1 MEIRK
6 GGVVSKLLEDVYI
19 PKMFRA
25 KQIFP
30 RSFIPPKEIPGVV
43 SAELSKE
50 EFSGQIKRGMSI
62 AITAGSRGIA
72 NVDIITKAI
81 VDFVK
86 SKNANPFIVPAMG
99 SHGGATAEGQTE
111 ILAEYNI
118 TEETMGCPIKSC
130 MDTVMLGYS
139 ELGKPVYLDKIAYE
153 SDGIIVSCRLKL
165 HNAFRGEYESGPCK
179 MMVVGLGKQKGAES
193 VHSDGM
199 GSIADNLPANAKI
212 ILEKAP
218 VLLAIP
224 CMENA
229 YDETC
234 RIEAIHKDDIMARE
248 PELLKW
254 AAANMP
260 HLIVREGDILIV
272 DEIGKNYSGTGVDPN
287 ITGTF
292 STDYAKGG
300 VQVQRTCMLDISD
313 CSHGNGLGIGL
324 ASAITKRLFDKLDP
338 EKMYP
343 NCLTSTVLKSA
354 VIPIVLATDKE
365 VIQLCIRTLNNLN
378 KEKARIIRI
387 PNSLHIGYIMLSE
400 AYYEDVIHGKYEGLE
415 AEDEPHYMKF
425 DVEGNLMT
433 SISGEQGII
442 LTPRKNS

>member
-1 MEIRK
+1 MEIKK
-6 GGVVSKLLEDVYI
+6 GGVVSKLLADVAI

-30 RSFIPPKEIPGVV
+30 RPIIMPEEIPGIIF
-43 SAELSKE
+43 AELSKE
-50 EFSGQIKRGMSI
+50 KIKSLIKPGMNI

-72 NVDIITKAI
+72 NVDVITKGI

-99 SHGGATAEGQTE
+99 SHGGATAEGQIE
-111 ILAEYNI
+111 ILAGYNI

-130 MDTVMLGYS
+130 MDTVILGYS

-165 HNAFRGEYESGPCK
+165 HNAFRGKYESGPCK
-179 MMVVGLGKQKGAES
+179 MMVVGLGKQEGAES

-199 GSIADNLPANAKI
+199 GKIAENLPANAKV
-212 ILEKAP
+212 ILDKAP
-218 VLLAIP
+218 ILLAIS

-234 RIEAIHKDDIMARE
+234 KIEAIHKDDIMARE

-254 AAANMP
+254 AHTNMP
-260 HLIVREGDILIV
+260 QLIVGEADVLIV

-292 STDYAKGG
+292 STDYATGG
-300 VQVQRTCMLDISD
+300 LQVQRTCMLDITD
-313 CSHGNGLGIGL
+313 CSHGNGLGTGL
-324 ASAITKRLFDKLDP
+324 SSAITKRLFDKLDP

-354 VIPIVLATDKE
+354 GIPIVVATDKE
-365 VIQLCIRTLNNLN
+365 AIQLCIRTLNNVD
-378 KEKARIIRI
+378 KERARIIRI
-387 PNSLHIGYIMLSE
+387 ENSLHIGHIMLSE
-400 AYYEDVIHGKYEGLE
+400 AYYEDVIHGKYAGLE
-415 AEDEPHYMKF
+415 AEDEPKYIEF
-425 DVEGNLMT
+425 DEDGNLMT
-433 SISGEQGII
+433 SIF
-442 LTPRKNS
+442 LD

>member
-1 MEIRK
+1 MRIKK

-19 PKMFRA
+19 PKMFHA

-30 RSFIPPKEIPGVV
+30 RLVIMPEEIPRVV
-43 SAELSKE
+43 FTELSNE
-50 EFSGQIKRGMSI
+50 RCSGQIKKGMNI

-86 SKNANPFIVPAMG
+86 SQNAKPFIVPAMG
-99 SHGGATAEGQTE
+99 SHGGATAEGQIE
-111 ILAEYNI
+111 ILAGYNI

-130 MDTVMLGYS
+130 MDTIMLGYS
-139 ELGKPVYLDKIAYE
+139 ELGKPVYLDKMAYE

-199 GSIADNLPANAKI
+199 GIIAENLPANAKV

-218 VLLAIP
+218 ILLAIP

-234 RIEAIHKDDIMARE
+234 KIEAIHKDDIMARE
-248 PELLKW
+248 PILLKW

-260 HLIVREGDILIV
+260 KIIVGEGDVLIV

-292 STDYAKGG
+292 STEYATGG
-300 VQVQRTCMLDISD
+300 VQVQRTCMLDITE
-313 CSHGNGLGIGL
+313 CSHGNGLGTGL
-324 ASAITKRLFDKLDP
+324 ASTITKRLFDKLDP
-338 EKMYP
+338 EMMYP

-354 VIPIVLATDKE
+354 GIPLVVATDKE
-365 VIQLCIRTLNNLN
+365 AIQLCIRTLNNVD
-378 KEKARIIRI
+378 KEKAKIIRI
-387 PNSLHIGYIMLSE
+387 ANSLHIGDIMLSE
-400 AYYEDVIHGKYEGLE
+400 VYYADVIHGKYEGLE
-415 AEDEPHYMKF
+415 AENKPKYMEF
-425 DVEGNLMT
+425 DAEGNLMT
-433 SISGEQGII
+433 SI
-442 LTPRKNS
+442 KK

>member
-1 MEIRK
+1 VQIKK

-19 PKMFRA
+19 PKMFHA

-30 RSFIPPKEIPGVV
+30 RPVIMLAEMPGVV
-43 SAELSKE
+43 FAELSKE
-50 EFSGQIKRGMSI
+50 KFSNQIKRGMNI

-72 NVDIITKAI
+72 NVAIITKAI

-86 SKNANPFIVPAMG
+86 LQNANPFIVPAMG
-99 SHGGATAEGQTE
+99 SHGGATAEGQIE
-111 ILAEYNI
+111 ILADYNI
-118 TEETMGCPIKSC
+118 AEETMGCPIKSC
-130 MDTVMLGYS
+130 METVLLGYS
-139 ELGKPVYLDKIAYE
+139 ALGKPVFLDKIAYE

-199 GSIADNLPANAKI
+199 GMIAKNLPANAKV

-218 VLLAIP
+218 ILLAIP

-234 RIEAIHKDDIMARE
+234 KIEAIHKEDIMARE

-254 AAANMP
+254 AAANMSR
-260 HLIVREGDILIV
+260 LIVGEGDVLIV
-272 DEIGKNYSGTGVDPN
+272 DEIGKDYSGTGVDPN

-292 STDYAKGG
+292 STDYATGG
-300 VQVQRTCMLDISD
+300 VQVQRTCMLDITD
-313 CSHGNGLGIGL
+313 CSHGNGLGTGL
-324 ASAITKRLFDKLDP
+324 ASTITKRLFDKLDP

-354 VIPIVLATDKE
+354 GIPIVVATDKE
-365 VIQLCIRTLNNLN
+365 AVQLCIRTLNNVN
-378 KEKARIIRI
+378 KEQARIIRI
-387 PNSLHIGYIMLSE
+387 PNSLHIGQIMLSE
-400 AYYEDVIHGKYEGLE
+400 AYYEDVIRGKYEGLE
-415 AEDEPHYMKF
+415 AEDEPQYMEF
-425 DVEGNLMT
+425 NVEGNLMT
-433 SISGEQGII
+433 SIIGE
-442 LTPRKNS
+442 

>member
-1 MEIRK
+1 MEIKK
-6 GGVVSKLLEDVYI
+6 GGVVSKLLADVSI

-25 KQIFP
+25 KQIFQRP
-30 RSFIPPKEIPGVV
+30 IITPKEIPGVIFT
-43 SAELSKE
+43 ELSKAK
-50 EFSGQIKRGMSI
+50 IKTLIKPGMNI

-72 NVDIITKAI
+72 NVDIITRAI

-86 SKNANPFIVPAMG
+86 SQRANPFIVPAMG
-99 SHGGATAEGQTE
+99 SHGGATAEGQIE
-111 ILAEYNI
+111 ILAGYNI
-118 TEETMGCPIKSC
+118 TEETMGCPIQSC

-139 ELGKPVYLDKIAYE
+139 DLGKPVYLDKIAYK

-165 HNAFRGEYESGPCK
+165 HNAFRGTYESGPCK
-179 MMVVGLGKQKGAES
+179 MMVVGLGKQEGAES

-199 GSIADNLPANAKI
+199 GKIAENLPANAKV
-212 ILEKAP
+212 ILDKAP
-218 VLLAIP
+218 ILFAIP

-234 RIEAIHKDDIMARE
+234 KIEAIHRDDIMDRE
-248 PELLKW
+248 PELLQW
-254 AAANMP
+254 AHTNMP
-260 HLIVREGDILIV
+260 RIIVEEGDVLIV

-292 STDYAKGG
+292 STNYATGG
-300 VQVQRTCMLDISD
+300 VQVQRTCMLNLSD

-354 VIPIVLATDKE
+354 VIPIVAATDKE
-365 VIQLCIRTLNNLN
+365 AIQLCIRTLNHVD
-378 KEKARIIRI
+378 KERARIIRI
-387 PNSLHIGYIMLSE
+387 PNSLHIGEIMLSE
-400 AYYEDVIHGKYEGLE
+400 AYYEDVINGKYAGLE
-415 AEDEPHYMKF
+415 AESEPQYMEF
-425 DVEGNLMT
+425 DGGGNLVT
-433 SISGEQGII
+433 SIHNHR
-442 LTPRKNS
+442 TKY

>member
-1 MEIRK
+1 MEIKK
-6 GGVVSKLLEDVYI
+6 GGVVSKLLADVAI

-30 RSFIPPKEIPGVV
+30 RPIIMPEEIPGIIF
-43 SAELSKE
+43 AELSKE
-50 EFSGQIKRGMSI
+50 KIKSLIKPGMNI

-72 NVDIITKAI
+72 NVDVITKGI

-99 SHGGATAEGQTE
+99 SHGGATAEGQIE
-111 ILAEYNI
+111 ILAGYNI

-130 MDTVMLGYS
+130 MDTVILGYS

-165 HNAFRGEYESGPCK
+165 HSAFRGKYESGPCK
-179 MMVVGLGKQKGAES
+179 MMVVGLGKQEGAES

-199 GSIADNLPANAKI
+199 GKIAENLPANAKV
-212 ILEKAP
+212 ILDKAP
-218 VLLAIP
+218 ILLAIS

-234 RIEAIHKDDIMARE
+234 KIEAIHKDDIMARE

-254 AAANMP
+254 AHTNMP
-260 HLIVREGDILIV
+260 QLIVGEADVLIV

-292 STDYAKGG
+292 STDYATGG
-300 VQVQRTCMLDISD
+300 LQVQRTCMLDITD
-313 CSHGNGLGIGL
+313 CSHGNGLGTGL
-324 ASAITKRLFDKLDP
+324 SSAITKRLFDKLDP

-354 VIPIVLATDKE
+354 GIPIVVATDKE
-365 VIQLCIRTLNNLN
+365 AIQLCIRTLNNVD
-378 KEKARIIRI
+378 KERARIIRI
-387 PNSLHIGYIMLSE
+387 ENSLHIGHIMLSE
-400 AYYEDVIHGKYEGLE
+400 AYYEDVIHGKYAGLE
-415 AEDEPHYMKF
+415 AEDEPKYIEF
-425 DVEGNLMT
+425 DEDGNLMT
-433 SISGEQGII
+433 SIF
-442 LTPRKNS
+442 LD